1 MRTERQDVGGSGSS
15 AIAGV
20 DDTALARRLQTAVD
34 RIDPSHRRQQLPT
47 VGRYDE
53 TEPTRV
59 LPPSKEYAF
68 MIESGALGRYLM
80 GPYDSRRL
88 TLDPGLTALTL
99 HALRSR
105 DGHYPF
111 IERHARSRR
120 LQAALRQRLAAWFPT
135 IRTLLTARPT
145 TS

>member
-1 MRTERQDVGGSGSS
+1 
-15 AIAGV
+15 
-20 DDTALARRLQTAVD
+20 
-34 RIDPSHRRQQLPT
+34 
-47 VGRYDE
+47 
-53 TEPTRV
+53 
-59 LPPSKEYAF
+59 
-68 MIESGALGRYLM
+68 M